1 MKPQLERMVDM
12 VVDALSGKA
21 KQFYDLEFDFFNE
34 VTSIS
39 GKLKPYIKKS
49 KPEKKAS
56 RPTVHYQAVRLNICL
71 PRLSQAKIDEEMAKI
86 KVSVGVYL
94 PSNPDG
100 VVVDL
105 DRKSGRPLQSHAK
118 VGHSPLMRGRFHT
131 LNTLQN

>member
-56 RPTVHYQAVRLNICL
+56 RPQSTV
-71 PRLSQAKIDEEMAKI
+71 
-86 KVSVGVYL
+86 
-94 PSNPDG
+94 
-100 VVVDL
+100 
-105 DRKSGRPLQSHAK
+105 RPCA
-118 VGHSPLMRGRFHT
+118 
-131 LNTLQN
+131 